1 MWKYPASLVIKLLLK
16 ISCCTS
22 YFYPYISVM
31 CFIRGSK
38 STVQKEENYKF
49 GAVDICRI
57 LTLNYEKIKH
67 SRKLD
72 HITRVC
78 MIKSKSCLLELGV
91 RF

>member
-1 MWKYPASLVIKLLLK
+1 
-16 ISCCTS
+16 
-22 YFYPYISVM
+22 M

-38 STVQKEENYKF
+38 SVQKEENYKF
-49 GAVDICRI
+49 GAVDIYKI

-72 HITRVC
+72 HITGLC